1 MWSLCVLLSF
11 IIIRAAILNNR
22 FFNQLHLLHISFIC
36 FRGGGVSCICWRVYT
51 EVDPFLFQFNI
62 LHFNIL
68 VLSTTRPYPYN
79 CTKKGEKK
87 RIERTRPP
95 PPPPTSLQGG
105 ISKSPKFDEKRLGG
119 GGGGGVTFL
128 SEILICSA
136 RKLPI
141 YDRARCTYLNK
152 PIFVNGKNENLW
164 KGF

>member
-95 PPPPTSLQGG
+95 PPPNF
-105 ISKSPKFDEKRLGG
+105 SPRSNFQIAQIRREKLGEGG
-119 GGGGGVTFL
+119 GGGYVLEWDFNLL
-128 SEILICSA
+128 STKASDIW
-136 RKLPI
+136 P
-141 YDRARCTYLNK
+141 CTVHIPK
-152 PIFVNGKNENLW
+152 
-164 KGF
+164 

>member
-95 PPPPTSLQGG
+95 PPPTSLQGR
-105 ISKSPKFDEKRLGG
+105 ISKSPKFDEKRRGG
-119 GGGGGVTFL
+119 GGYVLEWDFNLL
-128 SEILICSA
+128 STKASDIW
-136 RKLPI
+136 P
-141 YDRARCTYLNK
+141 CTVHIPK
-152 PIFVNGKNENLW
+152 
-164 KGF
+164 